1 MDFIRAWP
9 TDGLWRSRA
18 AEERRLQVLASEPAG
33 VHCWAKGGKSL
44 VWGKGEA
51 TEEDLSA
58 TLADVAGV
66 VIRWQW
72 QGARFGWDLTTSGF
86 TLVFNAICDIH
97 GKAQNNISLASE
109 LCGYVGF
116 TEAWPSACTAAVGRR
131 VWNDTSKSEAF
142 VLCQKTQVEFI
153 IEQSERAH
161 SFHTRACPSACSE
174 LCCQMELMYSMFSN
188 RSLGHSYSCCFWYM
202 NQPQRR
208 AKF

>member
-1 MDFIRAWP
+1 MDFIRHHSP

-33 VHCWAKGGKSL
+33 VHCWAKGEKKL

-58 TLADVAGV
+58 TLANVAGV

-72 QGARFGWDLTTSGF
+72 RGARFGWDLTTSGF

-116 TEAWPSACTAAVGRR
+116 TEAWPSPCTAAVGRR
-131 VWNDTSKSEAF
+131 VWNGCWH
-142 VLCQKTQVEFI
+142 L
-153 IEQSERAH
+153 QSLRP
-161 SFHTRACPSACSE
+161 SFSARK
-174 LCCQMELMYSMFSN
+174 LKLN
-188 RSLGHSYSCCFWYM
+188 L
-202 NQPQRR
+202 
-208 AKF
+208 